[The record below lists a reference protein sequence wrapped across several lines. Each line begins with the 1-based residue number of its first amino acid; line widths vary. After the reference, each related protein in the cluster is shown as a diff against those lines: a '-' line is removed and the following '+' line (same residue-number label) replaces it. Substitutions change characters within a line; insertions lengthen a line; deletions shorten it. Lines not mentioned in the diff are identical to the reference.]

1 LLDFEA
7 RPIGGAP
14 FLWPRRQAAKSFH
27 FNRRCLRLLSRDR
40 SGARYPFRIGGNY
53 IHLNPVR
60 ARIVEQAAA
69 ASYPWSSLNWLSKLK
84 ARPRWLWFADSFAAA
99 GELADT
105 PAGHAVYLD

>member
-1 LLDFEA
+1 VIVVEHGTHFESVA
-7 RPIGGAP
+7 
-14 FLWPRRQAAKSFH
+14 
-27 FNRRCLRLLSRDR
+27 
-40 SGARYPFRIGGNY
+40 NY

-60 ARIVEQAAA
+60 ARFVEPSAA

-84 ARPRWLWFADSFAAA
+84 ARPRWLWFADSLAAA